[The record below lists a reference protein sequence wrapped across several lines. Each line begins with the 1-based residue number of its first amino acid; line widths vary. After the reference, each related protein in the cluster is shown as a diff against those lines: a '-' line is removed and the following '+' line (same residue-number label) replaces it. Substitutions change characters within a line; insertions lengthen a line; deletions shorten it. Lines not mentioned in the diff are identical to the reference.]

1 MANIIGRRD
10 TSQAITETTL
20 VRFVN
25 EDVVLLE
32 PDVTPLVT
40 FLLKLQG
47 KYKPCASPRIE
58 TFEDDYVAR
67 WAVNGSATVAASA
80 SSTTITVTDGTLFR
94 PGDLFIVP
102 QAADSSSAPE
112 QIRVTA
118 VSTNVLT
125 VVRNVGAGGLM
136 AIVPTADLA
145 ILGTAFEEGATPPS
159 AKTTTRA
166 PVTSYTQIFRKTIN
180 LSKTQVASKVYSA
193 QGGERQYQHAKKLK
207 EMKIDMNRQ
216 FLFGTA
222 SESLTGGPS
231 GAPLRTTMGLNSVI
245 STNTT
250 SASGTLTETLFETF
264 ARQSFRY
271 GKKRK
276 LLLAAPV
283 IISAIHSWGNSKLQ
297 LKPMEKIYGVDITR
311 VQTGHGQWLLAN
323 DWMLENGAS
332 LGFGAWA
339 FSIDLD
345 ALFLYY
351 LNGNGEN
358 RNFQVH
364 QDVIKD
370 GRDAYVDECLAEV
383 GILIKHEKYHS
394 KLYNAGAYT

>member
-10 TSQAITETTL
+10 TSQAITETRL

-25 EDVVLLE
+25 EDAVLLE
-32 PDVTPLVT
+32 PEVTPLVT

-47 KYKPCASPRIE
+47 KYKSCDSPRIE
-58 TFEDDYVAR
+58 SFEDDYVAR
-67 WAVNGSATVAASA
+67 WAVNGSTTVAASA
-80 SSTTITVTDGTLFR
+80 SSTTIAVTDGTLFR
-94 PGDLFIVP
+94 PGDVFIVP
-102 QAADSSSAPE
+102 QAASESTAPE
-112 QIRVTA
+112 QIRVTG
-118 VSTNVLT
+118 VSGNNLT
-125 VVRNVGAGGLM
+125 VVRNVGSGGLM
-136 AIVPTADLA
+136 TIVPAADLA
-145 ILGTAFEEGATPPS
+145 ILGTTFEEGATPPS
-159 AKTTTRA
+159 AKTTA
-166 PVTSYTQIFRKTIN
+166 PSLVTSYTQIFRKTIN

-193 QGGERQYQHAKKLK
+193 PKGERRFQHAKKLK

-216 FLFGTA
+216 FLFGTK
-222 SESLTGGPS
+222 SEALTGGPS
-231 GAPLRTTMGLNSVI
+231 GAPIRTTMGLNSVI
-245 STNTT
+245 STNT
-250 SASGTLTETLFETF
+250 SNASGTLTETVFETF

-271 GKKRK
+271 GKKKK

-297 LKPMEKIYGVDITR
+297 LKPMENIYGVDITR

-332 LGFGAWA
+332 NGFGAWA

-345 ALFLYY
+345 ALTLYY

-364 QDVIKD
+364 EDVIKD

-394 KLYNAGAYT
+394 KLYNAGAYS